1 MSTFDFHNLGL
12 KVSKETLMQVSVRQR
27 VQIPI
32 SFSEVEKC
40 VGEFVSFNNLCD
52 GKEHIAICVGKW
64 RNNEVPLVRLHSECL
79 TGDIFGSA
87 RCDCGPQLREA
98 ILRLSKESGII
109 LYLRQEGRG
118 IGLYNKL
125 DAYVLQDKGIDTYEA
140 NHRLE
145 FPLDMR
151 DYRCAAQMLYALNV
165 NKINL
170 LSNNP
175 DKAKQL
181 RKFGID
187 VQGMISTSVFSNPH
201 NKFYLE
207 AKVLRAG
214 HQIDLEQ
221 GL

>member
-1 MSTFDFHNLGL
+1 MDIVGSHYLELD
-12 KVSKETLMQVSVRQR
+12 VSENILTKATIRQR

-32 SFSEVEKC
+32 SFSGIEEYI
-40 VGEFVSFNNLCD
+40 GEFVSFNDLCD
-52 GKEHIAICVGKW
+52 GKEHIAICLGKW
-64 RNNEVPLVRLHSECL
+64 RNSQAPLVRLHSECL
-79 TGDIFGSA
+79 TGDVFGSA
-87 RCDCGPQLREA
+87 RCDCGPQLNEA
-98 ILRLSKESGII
+98 MLRLSKESGII

-125 DAYVLQDKGIDTYEA
+125 DAYILQDQGIDTYEA
-140 NHRLE
+140 NHRLD

-151 DYRCAAQMLYALNV
+151 DYRCAVQMLHALGV

-175 DKAKQL
+175 DKAEQL
-181 RKFGID
+181 RQFGID
-187 VQGMISTSVFSNPH
+187 VQGMVSTSVFSNPH
-201 NKFYLE
+201 NQFYLK

-214 HQIDLEQ
+214 HKINLDR